1 MTQNLIMSEPV
12 LHASHDNDF
21 SVRCIMTALLRI
33 FKHRCDESGILPGP
47 FRPAG
52 YSFSS
57 LVLGK
62 SWTDK
67 VFYLYFVK
75 NVYNASVAI
84 TLNGLRGSWSNSST
98 YSYVILRS
106 QLTYEFQK
114 TVVHFAQGFVTRR
127 GKNRNSEFQNK
138 EKCYESSLD

>member
-1 MTQNLIMSEPV
+1 MSEPV
-12 LHASHDNDF
+12 LHVPHDNYF
-21 SVRCIMTALLRI
+21 SVLCIITALLRI

-47 FRPAG
+47 LPAG

-57 LVLGK
+57 PVLDQ

-67 VFYLYFVK
+67 AFYLYFVK
-75 NVYNASVAI
+75 NVYNASIAI
-84 TLNGLRGSWSNSST
+84 TLNGISGSWSNSSA

-127 GKNRNSEFQNK
+127 GKNRNSKFQNK
-138 EKCYESSLD
+138 EKC